1 MGRMITHCYMQ
12 NILAGTP
19 TEWEKKHSEKYKNN
33 DSLEATDETHRF
45 ICCFRQIGSLYAI
58 FFQCPAAC
66 VLP

>member
-1 MGRMITHCYMQ
+1 MGRMITHYYMQ

-45 ICCFRQIGSLYAI
+45 ICCFR
-58 FFQCPAAC
+58 
-66 VLP
+66 